1 MKNLALSLHTGFLLG
16 VLLSLLGLLLRECL
30 LQDQKFFIY
39 FIKIQAGVLY
49 TQTEIRMAL
58 KGILLKGKLMLI
70 RLKDSFL
77 LHLNWGCT
85 NTKLGFKHRL
95 GG

>member
-1 MKNLALSLHTGFLLG
+1 MISSLGFFSCSS
-16 VLLSLLGLLLRECL
+16 VFYCVSVCFKIRE
-30 LQDQKFFIY
+30 FFIY

-49 TQTEIRMAL
+49 TQTEIRNAL
-58 KGILLKGKLMLI
+58 KGILLKGNLMLI

-85 NTKLGFKHRL
+85 NTKSGIKHR
-95 GG
+95 